1 MTGAVVIDCAGDGRA
16 RGRAHG
22 EAARDLVAHA
32 VGRWSEATMAGRPG
46 TPLDYAVGLLSG
58 TRLLRTLERV
68 TPDLAEE
75 IRGIAEG
82 ADQPFPLIAAL
93 NLMDEQWWHDLGAA
107 GPEPGCSLVGW
118 RTNDGTVLCQTMDL
132 PAFMD
137 GSQVVL
143 RLAPDVGPSA
153 VVLSSAGMIGLTG
166 VNAAGV
172 AVCVNTLLMLRH
184 DPEGLP
190 VTAVVRGALSHG
202 IASDARRWL
211 TGVPHASGQHYAV
224 AGPDD
229 VTGHECSAGGC
240 APVRADASGALVHT
254 NHPLASDD
262 IDSDALAVLD
272 RTGGT
277 AASHA
282 RLERLG
288 ARGDVDAETLF
299 SEAPICVRPD
309 ARPGAETFGA
319 VRFEVGASAT
329 ARICPGRPDRT
340 TWAEIGLSC
349 EW

>member
-1 MTGAVVIDCAGDGRA
+1 MTGAVVIDCAGGGRA

-32 VGRWSEATMAGRPG
+32 VGRWSEATMARRSG
-46 TPLDYAVGLLSG
+46 TPIDYAEGLLSG
-58 TRLLRTLERV
+58 TRLFRTLERV

-82 ADQPFPLIAAL
+82 AGQPFPLIAAL

-118 RTNDGTVLCQTMDL
+118 QANGETVLCQTMDL

-143 RLAPDVGPSA
+143 RLAPDVGPGA

-172 AVCVNTLLMLRH
+172 AICVNTLLMLRH

-190 VTAVVRGALSHG
+190 VTAVMRGALSHG
-202 IASDARRWL
+202 TATDARRWL
-211 TGVPHASGQHYAV
+211 TGQLHASGQHYAI
-224 AGPDD
+224 AGRED
-229 VTGHECSAGGC
+229 VGGHECSAGGC
-240 APVRADASGALVHT
+240 APVPADASGALMHT

-262 IDSDALAVLD
+262 IDPDALAILD
-272 RTGGT
+272 RIGGT
-277 AASHA
+277 AASLA

-288 ARGDVDAETLF
+288 GRGDVDIERLF
-299 SEAPICVRPD
+299 AEAPICVRSD

-319 VRFEVGASAT
+319 VRFEIGASVT
-329 ARICPGRPDRT
+329 ARMCPGRPDRT
-340 TWAEIGLSC
+340 TWVEVELP
-349 EW
+349 